1 MKNQSLTIVRITFVN
16 TMLINLFTTLTKS
29 YKELIKNI
37 EKHKLYHA
45 QDVKKMEKQY
55 NDLYNEGGE
64 GYIPHF
70 YTFEEY
76 EYAKKQLAKLI
87 NKETKNE

>member
-1 MKNQSLTIVRITFVN
+1 
-16 TMLINLFTTLTKS
+16 MLINLFTTLTKS